1 MLAGMKQ
8 AIVKAFTILVMTSV
22 AGNVT
27 GCGVNV
33 PQAAQP
39 ASAPP
44 VQKSLAEQV
53 PQTTKIPRMNEK
65 TVQRT
70 VSSSAI
76 VEDTSK
82 QVVIQNGPAPDPLA
96 AIRVPILEYHD
107 TTYISKDPW
116 AMSQT
121 QFAEEMAFLSKN
133 GFHPVTLDQFH
144 AAKYNHASLPSRPI
158 IITFDDGYVSN
169 FTNAYP
175 VLQQYGFHATIFMV
189 SGFIGHKGF
198 LTSDQLKTMEDSGLV
213 QIESHTVHHKN
224 LSHLT
229 QSQVM
234 FELTQSKQALSQVLA
249 HPVNYFCYPEG
260 GYNWQVALDV
270 QRAGYLL
277 ATTTTQGYANL
288 AENPVRLHR
297 IVIHEGVSL
306 SQFATLLGPSLV
318 QGQKA

>member
-1 MLAGMKQ
+1 MLAGIKD
-8 AIVKAFTILVMTSV
+8 AIFKAFSILVMTSV

-33 PQAAQP
+33 PHAVQLP
-39 ASAPP
+39 SASS
-44 VQKSLAEQV
+44 VQKSLAEPV
-53 PQTTKIPRMNEK
+53 PQSTSVPVLNEK
-65 TVQRT
+65 TVQKA
-70 VSSSAI
+70 VSTAP
-76 VEDTSK
+76 VVDTSK
-82 QVVIQNGPAPDPLA
+82 QAILQGQPAPDPLA

-107 TTYISKDPW
+107 TAYISKDPW

-121 QFAEEMAFLSKN
+121 QFAEEMAFLAKN
-133 GFHPVTLDQFH
+133 GFHPITLDQFH
-144 AAKYNHASLPSRPI
+144 AAKFNHASLPSRPI

-189 SGFIGHKGF
+189 SGFIGRKGF
-198 LTSDQLKTMEDSGLV
+198 LTADQLKTLENSGLV

-234 FELTQSKQALSQVLA
+234 FELTHSRETLSQVLGR
-249 HPVNYFCYPEG
+249 PVNYFCYPEG
-260 GYNWQVALDV
+260 GYNWNVALDV

-288 AENPVRLHR
+288 AENPVRLRR
-297 IVIHEGVSL
+297 IVVHEGVSL
-306 SQFATLLGPSLV
+306 SQFAKLLGPSMV
-318 QGQKA
+318 EGQKA